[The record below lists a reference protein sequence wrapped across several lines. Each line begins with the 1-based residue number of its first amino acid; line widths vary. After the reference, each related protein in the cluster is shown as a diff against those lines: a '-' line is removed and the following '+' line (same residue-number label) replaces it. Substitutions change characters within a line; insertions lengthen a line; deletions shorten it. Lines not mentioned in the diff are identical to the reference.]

1 MGLPA
6 EDIAHAF
13 KLVPLQGIFRIL
25 EKTKMR
31 SVKTR
36 VAIVSVLF
44 LLIGISFS
52 SCVRKDSFPVGKVA
66 FCDAETLSNNG
77 KTFVDTTGDG
87 DKFQNGHLRTDL
99 AAFGGSHSAMTIPG
113 KSPFALKY
121 TIRHAGPDWYFVVSV
136 WRKSKDGKG
145 ALVASAKDAGQF
157 YLATSEVVDQREGWE
172 KLRLEVFTPPTFTN
186 EEIFIY
192 VWNNGSD
199 TAYFD
204 DLRIARLQRKTYPV
218 YEGKYLAIFFDTTDY
233 MQIMEN
239 RKKAFATGVLQTE
252 DDSWVKGLVSGGEE
266 LMKAKI
272 RLKGDWLDHLWG
284 TKWSFR
290 IKMRK
295 QFAWN
300 RLRVFSVQTPVAR
313 EYLREWEAHKLFAWH
328 DLLTT
333 RYGFIPL
340 YINNESRGLYAWEE
354 HFDKQLLEWRY
365 RREGPILK
373 FTEDVFWQMQRNN
386 LNYDDKWRTLP
397 YFEAAVI
404 MPFREGKTLSSPNLY
419 GQFMN
424 GQKLMVQYK
433 HRLKPPAEIFD
444 IRKMAGYY
452 ALMDVLKIS
461 HGMVWHNQRM
471 YFNPVLCKLEPIAFD
486 AYGDHREFES
496 GIEINS
502 AYVALNPGEIVNA
515 EDAMYF
521 ELFKDSLFLSYY
533 LEALDR
539 MTDPDNVE
547 AFKESVRS
555 DLSYYDSLLLIEFPR
570 YDYDKDF
577 IVRNAA
583 EIRTY
588 LPELKDMAYRTISN
602 GGPQINVRKQ
612 DYSDTLLPDNTASL
626 LVHAYMDQLTDSGL
640 LLQINNFNPQPVI
653 LLGTG
658 TSDEYIDYFFHPEPE
673 MEAFTGGSEVTMKV
687 SADTASVFLFYM
699 VKGRFETYRIP
710 IYMWPYPS
718 GQTSQQE
725 IMEYV
730 DLEHHPLI
738 EKIDGRNVHI
748 KKGVSMTDRSL
759 VIPAGYAVYFS
770 KGTSIDF
777 IDRSLFLSYS
787 PVYMEGSPK
796 EPVIITS
803 SDFTARGFTILQADE
818 RSRLSHVQFNN
829 LNTLDH
835 NGWMLTG
842 AVTFYESDVD
852 IYNTT
857 FYRNQCE
864 DALNTIRS
872 EFIVDRCRFEYIFGD
887 AFDSDFC
894 RGEVINTAFVDI
906 GNDAIDFSGSRIH
919 IRDVLVD
926 GANDKGIS
934 GGEESFLTVENT
946 VISKCAIGLASKDLS
961 SVEFKTGEIRDCKYG
976 LVLLQKKPEYGPASI
991 IFDESSIIQPEI
1003 EMLIEKGSKVILD
1016 GKVIEGQKDKLA
1028 KVFYE

>member
-1 MGLPA
+1 M
-6 EDIAHAF
+6 EDNTHAF
-13 KLVPLQGIFRIL
+13 KLVPLQGIFKIL
-25 EKTKMR
+25 DKTKMR
-31 SVKTR
+31 SFKTSG
-36 VAIVSVLF
+36 AIVSVLF
-44 LLIGISFS
+44 LLIGISNA
-52 SCVRKDSFPVGKVA
+52 SCVRRDSFPVGKVA
-66 FCDAETLSNNG
+66 FCDAETLSKNG
-77 KTFVDTTGDG
+77 KIFVDTTGEKE
-87 DKFQNGHLRTDL
+87 KFQNGHLQTDL
-99 AAFGGSHSAMTIPG
+99 AAFGGNHSAMTIPG
-113 KSPFALKY
+113 KSPFAMKY
-121 TIRHAGPDWYFVVSV
+121 TIRHAGPDWYFKVSV

-157 YLATSEVVDQREGWE
+157 YMATSEAVDHRGDWE
-172 KLRLEVFTPPTFTN
+172 KLQLEVYTPPTFFN
-186 EEIFIY
+186 EEISIY

-204 DLRIARLQRKTYPV
+204 DLRIARLQRKEYPV
-218 YEGKYLAIFFDTTDY
+218 YEGEYLAIVFDTTDY
-233 MQIMEN
+233 IQIMEN
-239 RKKAFATGVLQTE
+239 RRKAFAKGILQTE
-252 DDSWVKGLVSGGEE
+252 EDSWVKGLVSGGEE
-266 LMKAKI
+266 LMKARI

-313 EYLREWEAHKLFAWH
+313 EYLREWEAHKLFEWY

-340 YINNESRGLYAWEE
+340 FINNESRGLYAWEE

-397 YFEAAVI
+397 YFEASVI
-404 MPFREGKTLSSPNLY
+404 MPFKDGKTLSSSTLY

-424 GQKLMVQYK
+424 GQKLMYQYK
-433 HRLKPPAEIFD
+433 HRLRKPEEIFD

-452 ALMDVLKIS
+452 ALSDVLKIS

-502 AYVALNPGEIVNA
+502 AYVALHPGELVNA

-521 ELFKDSLFLSYY
+521 ELFKDSLFLNYY
-533 LEALDR
+533 LEALEQ
-539 MTDPDNVE
+539 MTDPLNVK

-570 YDYDKDF
+570 YEYDKDF

-588 LPELKDMAYRTISN
+588 LPELKTMALEIISG
-602 GGPQINVRKQ
+602 GGPKINVRKQ

-626 LVHAYMDQLTDSGL
+626 LVHAYLENKADSGL
-640 LLQINNFNPQPVI
+640 LLRVNNFNPQPVI

-658 TSDEYIDYFFHPEPE
+658 KGDKYIDYFFHPEPE
-673 MEAFTGGSEVTMKV
+673 MEAFIGDKEVKMEVT
-687 SADTASVFLFYM
+687 ADTASAFLFYM

-710 IYMWPYPS
+710 IFMWPYPS
-718 GQTSQQE
+718 GQTAQQE
-725 IMEYV
+725 IMKYV

-738 EKIDGRNVHI
+738 ERMDGRNVHI
-748 KKGVSMTDRSL
+748 KRGVSMTDRPL

-777 IDRSLFLSYS
+777 INQSMFVSYS
-787 PVYMEGSPK
+787 PVFMEGSPE

-803 SDFTARGFTILQADE
+803 SDFSAQGFTVLQADE
-818 RSRLSHVQFNN
+818 RSMLNHVQFNN

-835 NGWMLTG
+835 KGWMLTG

-852 IYNTT
+852 IRHTT

-872 EFIVDRCRFEYIFGD
+872 EFIVDKCRFEYIFGD

-894 RGEVINTAFVDI
+894 KGEVLNTAFVDV

-919 IRDVLVD
+919 IRDVLID
-926 GANDKGIS
+926 RANDKGIS
-934 GGEESFLTVENT
+934 GGEESFLNVENT
-946 VISKCAIGLASKDLS
+946 IIKKCAIGLASKDLS
-961 SVEFKTGEIRDCKYG
+961 SVEFRDGELRDCKYG
-976 LVLLQKKPEYGPASI
+976 LVLLQKKPEYGPATI
-991 IFDESSIIQPEI
+991 IFNRSSIIQPET
-1003 EMLIEKGSKVILD
+1003 EMVIEKGSKVVID
-1016 GKVIEGQKDKLA
+1016 GKVIEGQKEKLA